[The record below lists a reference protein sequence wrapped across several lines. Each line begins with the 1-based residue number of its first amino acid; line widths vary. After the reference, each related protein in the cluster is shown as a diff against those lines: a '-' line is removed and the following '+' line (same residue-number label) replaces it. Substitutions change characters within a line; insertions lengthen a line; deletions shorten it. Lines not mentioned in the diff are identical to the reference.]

1 MSLETCIGVRFLPE
15 TKGRLRQISQAS
27 GLTVGDLIRRA
38 TEEWLD
44 EAESTGRISINLKV
58 AEPRAEYTV
67 DSSKKKGKNG

>member
-1 MSLETCIGVRFLPE
+1 MGVRFLPE
-15 TKGRLRQISQAS
+15 TKVRLRQISQAS

-58 AEPRAEYTV
+58 AEPRAEYKTSR
-67 DSSKKKGKNG
+67 DEKREKK